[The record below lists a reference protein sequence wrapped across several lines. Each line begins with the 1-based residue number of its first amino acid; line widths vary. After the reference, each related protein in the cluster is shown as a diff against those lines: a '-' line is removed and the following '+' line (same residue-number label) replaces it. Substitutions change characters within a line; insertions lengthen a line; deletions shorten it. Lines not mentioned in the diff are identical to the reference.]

1 MNSIQDHEITTNTM
15 QSGQVTSDAKA
26 VIAIYNTHP
35 EAETAVNALQRASF
49 DVKRLS
55 VVGKDYHTDEQ
66 VVGYY
71 NAGDR
76 MKHWGKLGALWG
88 GLWGLLFGAAFFW
101 VPGLGPLLV
110 AGPLAASIVAALESA
125 VVVGGLS
132 VLGAALYSIG
142 IPKDSVVR
150 YETAIK
156 ADKYLLV
163 AHGTDAEIAKA
174 REILRSTNPIE
185 LNDHVLKPA
194 SEWVLSS

>member
-1 MNSIQDHEITTNTM
+1 MNSVQNDEITTNTM
-15 QSGQVTSDAKA
+15 QRAPVTSDTKA

-35 EAETAVNALQRASF
+35 EAEKAVNELQRASF

-132 VLGAALYSIG
+132 ALGSALFSIG

-163 AHGTDAEIAKA
+163 AHGTDAEIANA
-174 REILRSTNPIE
+174 RQILRSTNPVE

-194 SEWVLSS
+194 SERVLS